1 MLLSFF
7 LVLKAAKVPVTLRE
21 YLSLLEGMQQGLADF
36 DVEAFYFLARTCLVK
51 DERHIDRFDR
61 VFAGRFRGLQ
71 TVAGEAGL
79 DLPELPEDW
88 LRRLAERHLTEEEKQ
103 LVEALGGLEAPE
115 HARVIVIEGREAL
128 LDVSESALEA
138 SMHAINSFVR
148 RPSGT
153 DTLVIWP
160 TNTDDLAEALERLGM
175 RLGGRALLGYGETI
189 NRFAGPPK
197 TDYMAIAERTI
208 GALNDGASLS
218 ALGISEQRA
227 AELVTSVETI
237 GDYLGVIRGELLR
250 NDHRVKELLAAE
262 QFRLW
267 VLVIAG
273 NDVEGDVGSLTRGGF
288 AYADVDRL
296 MYSTE
301 ANIVEELKKHPDDL
315 GILGTVLDVKILR
328 LDVFTALAVARQ
340 FADEDLRELMKA
352 EGLSAKKDP
361 EALARLTTSELGT
374 ILQGGS
380 LGTRRRGKKPGGN
393 TKTAFQGL
401 AKIAAQNDG
410 MLNSA
415 IGRGLEG
422 AGLVAEF
429 ETEKSLGT
437 VFKYASD
444 LYIKHPSG
452 DPIRIEVMW
461 RTETGRAAISNYVL
475 SKMGNY
481 AKAIGL
487 LV

>member
-1 MLLSFF
+1 MMIEPAEREDLNVPDRFEMLRSSGAGTLRS
-7 LVLKAAKVPVTLRE
+7 LVVPVHEALVELDSRFRDLRAAGRGGLSVMRGQPGAGKSTFLDTLHLFREGVETLRITQDQDIAKA
-21 YLSLLEGMQQGLADF
+21 L
-36 DVEAFYFLARTCLVK
+36 T
-51 DERHIDRFDR
+51 
-61 VFAGRFRGLQ
+61 
-71 TVAGEAGL
+71 GL
-79 DLPELPEDW
+79 DAPED
-88 LRRLAERHLTEEEKQ
+88 
-103 LVEALGGLEAPE
+103 
-115 HARVIVIEGREAL
+115 ARVIVIEGREAL
-128 LDVSESALEA
+128 LDVSENALEA

-148 RPSGT
+148 RPEGAS
-153 DTLVIWP
+153 TLIIWP

-175 RLGGRALLGYGETI
+175 RLGGRALLGYGDTI
-189 NRFAGPPK
+189 NRFGGPPK
-197 TDYMAIAERTI
+197 TDYVTIAERTI

-218 ALGISEQRA
+218 ALGISEERA
-227 AELVTSVETI
+227 AELVASVDTI

-250 NDHRVKELLAAE
+250 NNHRVKELLAAE

-267 VLVIAG
+267 VLVVAG
-273 NDVEGDVGSLTRGGF
+273 NDVEGDVGSLTRGGY

-296 MYSTE
+296 MNSTA

-315 GILGTVLDVKILR
+315 GILGTVLDVKVLR

-340 FADEDLRELMKA
+340 FAADDLRELMKA
-352 EGLSAKKDP
+352 EGLAIKKDP
-361 EALARLTTSELGT
+361 EAVDRLTSSELGT
-374 ILQGGS
+374 ILAGES

-393 TKTAFQGL
+393 TKSAFQGL
-401 AKIAAQNDG
+401 AKIVAQNDG
-410 MLNSA
+410 MLNAA
-415 IGRGLEG
+415 IGRALMDS
-422 AGLVAEF
+422 GLVTEF
-429 ETEKSLGT
+429 ETEKALGT

-475 SKMGNY
+475 TKMGNY